1 MYAAINECR
10 SGMPLNV
17 IGNVIHDVAASY
29 GFRPVKNV
37 LGHGIGTAFHMY
49 PKVKNYRNSD
59 DTIELQPGMVI
70 TIEPALVEGHH
81 AYVTWDDGWTNCTVD
96 GGLAAQFEHT
106 VLISDSVPEIQ
117 TEAQSI
123 A

>member
-1 MYAAINECR
+1 MYAAINKCR

-49 PKVKNYRNSD
+49 PKVKVNILCLFFSQKRRN
-59 DTIELQPGMVI
+59 VI
-70 TIEPALVEGHH
+70 FFLM
-81 AYVTWDDGWTNCTVD
+81 N
-96 GGLAAQFEHT
+96 F
-106 VLISDSVPEIQ
+106 
-117 TEAQSI
+117 
-123 A
+123 